1 MMATPEGAAYLL
13 EGVIR
18 SPLLLS
24 SPASFSGENLDL
36 LVRQRWRQWRHS
48 LVGGVVVN
56 CFADFGAM
64 GCLPYPPCSGVAAA
78 ATISCPSDPAFA
90 SSSPPSLLVA
100 QVAFVRRMLCRLAG

>member
-1 MMATPEGAAYLL
+1 MTATPEGAAYLL

-48 LVGGVVVN
+48 LVGGVVVIILPILGPW
-56 CFADFGAM
+56 GAYPIHLVRASQR
-64 GCLPYPPCSGVAAA
+64 LPLPPDH
-78 ATISCPSDPAFA
+78 P
-90 SSSPPSLLVA
+90 
-100 QVAFVRRMLCRLAG
+100 